1 MRWAAVR
8 HEKNIQLSIVVDV
21 SVCGAPRDFRS
32 CECVPQ
38 FICYFLE
45 FAIAEIAKK
54 MRWLSVTDALL
65 HALNLVFDVTVS
77 YENVL
82 PPIIVIV
89 KKETAEAK
97 CHQRGAPDFR
107 ARSFVHEQAVAFVVV
122 KRKHLI
128 GKVRD
133 DQTDAAGA

>member
-8 HEKNIQLSIVVDV
+8 HEKNIQLSIIVDV

-38 FICYFLE
+38 FICYFLK
-45 FAIAEIAKK
+45 FAIAEIAKE
-54 MRWLSVTDALL
+54 MRRLSVADALL
-65 HALNLVFDVTVS
+65 HALNLVFDMAVGH
-77 YENVL
+77 ENIL

-97 CHQRGAPDFR
+97 CHQRGAAHFR
-107 ARSFVHEQAVAFVVV
+107 ASSFVYEQAVAFVVIE
-122 KRKHLI
+122 RKHL
-128 GKVRD
+128 
-133 DQTDAAGA
+133 